1 MSRPPHRRPI
11 HLAVQF
17 ELTLVQ
23 EPWKLVGEE
32 TEDGQRVERERRER
46 ESQEA
51 ERRDEIQRRQV
62 TML

>member
-1 MSRPPHRRPI
+1 
-11 HLAVQF
+11 LAVQF